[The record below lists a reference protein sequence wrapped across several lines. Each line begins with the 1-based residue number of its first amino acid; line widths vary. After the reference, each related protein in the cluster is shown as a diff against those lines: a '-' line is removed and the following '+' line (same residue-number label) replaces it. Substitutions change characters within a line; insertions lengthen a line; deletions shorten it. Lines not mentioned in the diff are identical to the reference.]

1 MTERGGIGGARGEK
15 GIRGRDGAEEAAC
28 GDTEVWRAQQV

>member
-1 MTERGGIGGARGEK
+1 MAERGGNGGARGEK
-15 GIRGRDGAEEAAC
+15 RVRGRDGAEEAAR